1 MSYSGDFSLLD
12 KPLQL
17 PLSSKNSP
25 FSKTF
30 AQLGGMTQ
38 VSSLD
43 MDSFDQNDPVWKT
56 LEHASQKKAS
66 PYFVRK
72 VLRSVREDA
81 RREPAFAWG
90 TLLRWLVL
98 VTACVVLAVSWP
110 FFESSQSTST
120 AQTNVAQFN
129 EYFDSAAD
137 LESLVATSDD
147 VSNWIASQ

>member
-1 MSYSGDFSLLD
+1 
-12 KPLQL
+12 
-17 PLSSKNSP
+17 
-25 FSKTF
+25 
-30 AQLGGMTQ
+30 
-38 VSSLD
+38 

-56 LEHASQKKAS
+56 LEHGSQQKAS

-90 TLLRWLVL
+90 KLLRWLVP

-110 FFESSQSTST
+110 LFRAE
-120 AQTNVAQFN
+120 QTTEQANLAQFN

-137 LESLVATSDD
+137 LQSLIATNDD